1 LAGHAIARGIVLIP
15 GAALDAI
22 GLTTQVADVALDEN
36 VVVAKETEPI
46 KDPGFVRPPETVEPP
61 AV

>member
-1 LAGHAIARGIVLIP
+1 VLIP